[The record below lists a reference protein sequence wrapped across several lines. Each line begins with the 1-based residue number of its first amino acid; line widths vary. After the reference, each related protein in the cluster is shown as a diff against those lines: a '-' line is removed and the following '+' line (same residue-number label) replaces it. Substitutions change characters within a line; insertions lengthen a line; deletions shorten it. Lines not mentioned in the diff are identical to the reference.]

1 MFCINCGKEVPDVS
15 MFCPFCGQSLKVTE
29 MTEEVAEKE
38 EESTLS
44 EYAARK
50 EKIDKAFQMYLTD
63 EEINGKNVQLVSNL
77 DLSDEDIRDYFDREF
92 DISNFEYD
100 EKLLLSYSQN
110 MMKHTGFWLTNYK
123 IFWKYDNS
131 FHSHGCWNL
140 EDIDSV
146 SLSKE
151 LGDNWIRLLT
161 RDKKCS
167 DFILTNHI
175 ADVEQFKCRL
185 EMFFYDIN
193 RKNVNIKR
201 DFEKYLEI
209 ACNSVGGNPPNLYR
223 SRFYDDRA
231 VKYIKEVR
239 DCLLIPED
247 EKIYLAL
254 NIGIDKGTSL
264 AVTESGVY
272 YVQFSDNKKAMD
284 QITWEELKTATIEVP
299 KYYSDMVYINK
310 HSIRTYLCKG
320 KVLVKILSQ
329 IQDMLR
335 LKWEEVVSPYI
346 GDDERQKA
354 WLNQRVDLWEKYD
367 QGVEQQ
373 KNEELIKKNE
383 EALQAKAEAER
394 ELQEIREREER
405 RVQREKEREERRKQK
420 AEAKKAT
427 LQKAEEEKLRKEE
440 EKRIIAEIG
449 EEAYKKQQEELKK
462 QKAKEEL
469 LEKAQKR
476 LEKIEEE
483 ERQYA
488 KERAERFKRGEMG
501 EPLLPTKKVEQ
512 EESLDLA
519 MAAYKLKEKVVGKER
534 LEEEWKRKKEKEEKK
549 AQQEKERRIEQEK
562 LKQKNAGKEKEE
574 LRKKAQERLE
584 KIEAEEREYER
595 QQAENLRRRKEGLP
609 EINYEQQREQETQN
623 AKKGK
628 YSFTFG
634 ILSVIAC
641 FIMPI
646 IADILAV
653 LGIIFGVK
661 GIKTSNK
668 RKAQIGI
675 VLCVLVLIWNVINVA
690 LG

>member
-1 MFCINCGKEVPDVS
+1 MFCINCGKEIPDES
-15 MFCPFCGQSLKVTE
+15 MFCPFCGQNLNITE
-29 MTEEVAEKE
+29 MTEKE
-38 EESTLS
+38 DDSILS
-44 EYAARK
+44 ENK
-50 EKIDKAFQMYLTD
+50 TGEEKIDNAFQMYLTN
-63 EEINGKNVQLVSNL
+63 EKINGKNVQLVSNL

-92 DISNFEYD
+92 GICNFEYD

-110 MMKHTGFWLTNYK
+110 MMEHTGFWLTNYK
-123 IFWKYDNS
+123 IFWKYDNAL
-131 FHSHGCWNL
+131 HSHGCWNL

-146 SLSKE
+146 SLTKE
-151 LGDNWIRLLT
+151 LGNNWIRLLS
-161 RDKKCS
+161 RDKRLS
-167 DFILTNHI
+167 DFILTNYI
-175 ADVEQFKCRL
+175 ADAEQFKFRL

-193 RKNVNIKR
+193 RKKVNVKR

-209 ACNSVGGNPPNLYR
+209 ACNSVGKNHPNLYL

-231 VKYIKEVR
+231 TEFIKEVR
-239 DCLLIPED
+239 KCLFIPED

-254 NIGIDKGTSL
+254 NVEAKKGMPLTVTDSGI
-264 AVTESGVY
+264 Y
-272 YVQFSDNKKAMD
+272 YIEYTKEGMVVKEIS
-284 QITWEELKTATIEVP
+284 WEELKTAQIEVP
-299 KYYSDMVYINK
+299 KYYSDVVCINE
-310 HSIRTYLCKG
+310 HSILTYLCKA
-320 KVLVKILSQ
+320 KVMVKILSQ
-329 IQDMLR
+329 IQDMLCW
-335 LKWEEVVSPYI
+335 KWEKVVSPYI
-346 GDDERQKA
+346 NNPDRKLA
-354 WLNQRVDLWEKYD
+354 WINQRADLWEKYE
-367 QGVEQQ
+367 QKAKQQ

-420 AEAKKAT
+420 AEAKKAAI
-427 LQKAEEEKLRKEE
+427 QRAEEEKLQKEE

-449 EEAYKKQQEELKK
+449 EDAYKKQQEELRK
-462 QKAKEEL
+462 QREKEEL

-488 KERAERFKRGEMG
+488 QERAERFKRGEMG

-549 AQQEKERRIEQEK
+549 AQQEKERRKEEER

-609 EINYEQQREQETQN
+609 EINYEQQHKKEEQN
-623 AKKGK
+623 AQKGK
-628 YSFTFG
+628 YSF
-634 ILSVIAC
+634 ILGLLSIIGC
-641 FIMPI
+641 FILPI

>member
-1 MFCINCGKEVPDVS
+1 MFCINCGKEIPNES
-15 MFCPFCGQSLKVTE
+15 MFCPFCGHNIKATE
-29 MTEEVAEKE
+29 MIEKE
-38 EESTLS
+38 ENSIMS
-44 EYAARK
+44 EDRVRE
-50 EKIDKAFQMYLTD
+50 EKINKAFQMYLTN

-92 DISNFEYD
+92 GIRSFEYD

-131 FHSHGCWNL
+131 LHSHGCWNL

-161 RDKKCS
+161 RDKKMS
-167 DFILTNHI
+167 DFILTNYI
-175 ADVEQFKCRL
+175 GDAERFKCRL

-209 ACNSVGGNPPNLYR
+209 ACNSVGKNHPNLYL

-231 VKYIKEVR
+231 VEFIKKVR
-239 DCLLIPED
+239 ECLFIPEN

-254 NIGIDKGTSL
+254 NVEAEKGMPLTVTDSGI
-264 AVTESGVY
+264 Y
-272 YVQFSDNKKAMD
+272 YIEYTKEGMV
-284 QITWEELKTATIEVP
+284 IEEIPWEELKTAKIEVP
-299 KYYSDMVYINK
+299 KYYSDVVCINER
-310 HSIRTYLCKG
+310 SILTHLCKA

-329 IQDMLR
+329 IQDILR
-335 LKWEEVVSPYI
+335 WKWEDVVYPYI
-346 GDDERQKA
+346 NDPDRKLA
-354 WLNQRVDLWEKYD
+354 WLSQRADLWKKYE
-367 QGVEQQ
+367 QKVEQQ

-383 EALQAKAEAER
+383 EALQAKTEAER

-405 RVQREKEREERRKQK
+405 KVQREKEREERRKQK
-420 AEAKKAT
+420 AEAKKAAI
-427 LQKAEEEKLRKEE
+427 QKAEEEKLRKEE

-449 EEAYKKQQEELKK
+449 EEAYKKRRE
-462 QKAKEEL
+462 KEEL
-469 LEKAQKR
+469 IEKAQKR

-488 KERAERFKRGEMG
+488 QERAERLKRGEMG
-501 EPLLPTKKVEQ
+501 EPLIQPQKTEQ
-512 EESLDLA
+512 EDSTNWSL
-519 MAAYKLKEKVVGKER
+519 AAYKLKEKVVGKEK
-534 LEEEWKRKKEKEEKK
+534 LEEEWRRKKEKEEKK
-549 AQQEKERRIEQEK
+549 AQQEKERRAEEK
-562 LKQKNAGKEKEE
+562 RLKQKNEGKEKEE

-609 EINYEQQREQETQN
+609 EINYEQQREQKAQN

-628 YSFTFG
+628 YSFTLG
-634 ILSVIAC
+634 ILSAIGC

-646 IADILAV
+646 VADILAV

-675 VLCVLVLIWNVINVA
+675 VLCVLVLIWSVVNIA